1 MSSRHHNK
9 KRNTGV
15 VYELLLRRVSSCLI
29 EGDKKKAQLCLDI
42 ISRHFRP
49 GTELYRE
56 FRLFNALANSNVSGS
71 PVAAVIITEAKDAA
85 RRANRDQLELEKGRL
100 ISEINR
106 KLGADFYDTH
116 FDRYRDYATIQTLLN
131 DWRTVNS
138 PLERVISYETRLVE
152 SMIAPRRQEPV
163 AAQSSNPE
171 VNSLVVNIM
180 TEKLNRKFSS
190 SMTEEQR
197 SIVRDYIFSPP
208 GTDQTKLRE
217 SMRSV
222 KDKAVQDLGD
232 YLSRERNEYIMERA
246 GEVKRRLEEL
256 SFDVIDDDAVVR
268 FLTAAKLS
276 QEIREGEA

>member
-1 MSSRHHNK
+1 
-9 KRNTGV
+9 
-15 VYELLLRRVSSCLI
+15 
-29 EGDKKKAQLCLDI
+29 
-42 ISRHFRP
+42 
-49 GTELYRE
+49 
-56 FRLFNALANSNVSGS
+56 
-71 PVAAVIITEAKDAA
+71 
-85 RRANRDQLELEKGRL
+85 
-100 ISEINR
+100 
-106 KLGADFYDTH
+106 
-116 FDRYRDYATIQTLLN
+116 
-131 DWRTVNS
+131 
-138 PLERVISYETRLVE
+138 
-152 SMIAPRRQEPV
+152 
-163 AAQSSNPE
+163 
-171 VNSLVVNIM
+171 M

-268 FLTAAKLS
+268 FLTASKLS